1 MEQNKSSNDKKISK
15 SSADVSQ
22 KHAETILQ
30 SIPQNMKGKKI
41 DEKLLKQ
48 AIFVNPPSP
57 SSLFHAISI
66 KETDITREQHK
77 KTILDSIEDS
87 EK

>member
-1 MEQNKSSNDKKISK
+1 MGQNKSSNDKKISK

-30 SIPQNMKGKKI
+30 SMSQDIKGKKI
-41 DEKLLKQ
+41 DGKLLKQ
-48 AIFVNPPSP
+48 VILSNPPSLSP
-57 SSLFHAISI
+57 MYHLISK